1 LFLFVK
7 SGGYWSLLVYN
18 GQTMRSHI
26 NTWAEYTTNL
36 CDCNPKAETMNEKRR
51 SDDEYRAVLGK
62 KFRVLRELFNFS
74 RPAYAEEL
82 GMSVGI
88 MRTIEAGTTTCNSI
102 VIQRITKH
110 PKLGPYVL
118 WLMDDSTQNI
128 DTPMMN
134 DSMTTPIFKDLLITI
149 VEAIEETAKKNKCD
163 LPPEKKGEL
172 IYILYCQAVKAGK
185 PDAIDWDSIHL
196 LIEFTLKK

>member
-1 LFLFVK
+1 M
-7 SGGYWSLLVYN
+7 S
-18 GQTMRSHI
+18 
-26 NTWAEYTTNL
+26 
-36 CDCNPKAETMNEKRR
+36 EKRR
-51 SDDEYRAVLGK
+51 TDDECRVVLGK
-62 KFRVLRELFNFS
+62 KFRVLRELFGFS

-88 MRTIEAGTTTCNSI
+88 MRTIEAGTTTCNSV
-102 VIQRITKH
+102 VIQRVAKH

-118 WLMDDSTQNI
+118 WLTDDSEHNI

-149 VEAIEETAKKNKCD
+149 VEAIEETVKKNKCD
-163 LPPEKKGEL
+163 LSPEKKGEL

-185 PDAIDWDSIHL
+185 VDSIDWDSINL